1 MQKNEFERRTGV
13 YLTDLQYRCAE
24 REYERQ
30 DENGRDVWPDK
41 DAFCAAYRDNKDG
54 LAERI
59 QHQADEAVWRME
71 ERHRCAMTDS
81 SDRVQE
87 LCAKIRTLEL
97 ALDTEREWTPCEDA
111 GTRLPQA
118 KYEELDKNAVDLDRL
133 SDEHA
138 AEMISEMF
146 GFIPS
151 LIEIRHEADTYERD
165 RHGHLR
171 VRETFERDPICISTD
186 WNYIRFDCAGCQWEL
201 IDGALSAYED

>member
-1 MQKNEFERRTGV
+1 MLRPEFERRTGV
-13 YLTDLQYRCAE
+13 YPDRITYNVAE

-30 DENGRDVWPDK
+30 DENGHDVWPDK

-59 QHQADEAVWRME
+59 QQQADEAIWRME

-87 LCAKIRTLEL
+87 LCAKIRVLEL

-118 KYEELDKNAVDLDRL
+118 KYEELDKNAAGLDRL

-138 AEMISEMF
+138 AEMIS
-146 GFIPS
+146 
-151 LIEIRHEADTYERD
+151 
-165 RHGHLR
+165 
-171 VRETFERDPICISTD
+171 
-186 WNYIRFDCAGCQWEL
+186 
-201 IDGALSAYED
+201 